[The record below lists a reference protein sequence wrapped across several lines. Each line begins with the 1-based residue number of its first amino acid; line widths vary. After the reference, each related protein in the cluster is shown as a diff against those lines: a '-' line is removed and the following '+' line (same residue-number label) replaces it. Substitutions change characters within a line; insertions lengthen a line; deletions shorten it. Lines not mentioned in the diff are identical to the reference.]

1 MLIRETDLFKGMSQ
15 EFMTALGEIMS
26 EKSYKEG
33 TFLFKERAPARQGND
48 RVLEEGRVKMSIGGR
63 GHIITIVTDSGEAFG
78 WSSLVGRETYT
89 ASAECLVPS
98 RLIRIEK
105 EKLNKLFEKHLTDG
119 VVFYKHLAGIVGQR
133 LINSYNS
140 LLSAQ
145 PGETIPSY
153 G

>member
-15 EFMTALGEIMS
+15 VFMTELGEIMG

-33 TFLFKERAPARQGND
+33 TFLFKEGDATD
-48 RVLEEGRVKMSIGGR
+48 YFYVLEEGRVKLSIGGR
-63 GHIITIVTDSGEAFG
+63 GHIVTIVTDSGEAFG

-89 ASAECLVPS
+89 ATAECLVPC

-105 EKLNKLFEKHLTDG
+105 EKLNKLFEKHMSDG
-119 VVFYKHLAGIVGQR
+119 VIFYKHLAGIVGQR

-145 PGETIPSY
+145 PVENIPSY

>member
-1 MLIRETDLFKGMSQ
+1 MFVRETDIFKGMSQ
-15 EFMTALGEIMS
+15 EFMTELGKIME

-33 TFLFKERAPARQGND
+33 TFLFKEGDAAD
-48 RVLEEGRVKMSIGGR
+48 YFYVLEEGRVKLSIGGR
-63 GHIITIVTDSGEAFG
+63 GHIINIATDSGEAFG

-89 ASAECLVPS
+89 ASAECLVPC

-119 VVFYKHLAGIVGQR
+119 VIFYKHLAGIVGQR

-145 PGETIPSY
+145 PVETIPSY

>member
-1 MLIRETDLFKGMSQ
+1 MFIREADLFKEMSQ
-15 EFMTALGEIMS
+15 EFMTELGKIMG

-33 TFLFKERAPARQGND
+33 TFLFKEGDAAD
-48 RVLEEGRVKMSIGGR
+48 YFYVVEEGRVKLSIRGG
-63 GHIITIVTDSGEAFG
+63 GHVVNIVTDSGEAFG

-89 ASAECLVPS
+89 TSAECLVPC

-119 VVFYKHLAGIVGQR
+119 VMFYKHLAGVVGQR

-145 PGETIPSY
+145 PVETIPSY